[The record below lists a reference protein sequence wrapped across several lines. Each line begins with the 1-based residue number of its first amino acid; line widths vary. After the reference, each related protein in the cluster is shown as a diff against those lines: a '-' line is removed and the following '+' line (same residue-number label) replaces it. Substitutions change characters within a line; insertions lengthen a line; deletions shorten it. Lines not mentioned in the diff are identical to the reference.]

1 MVLIRQWRDE
11 CCWSWEHETTQVW
24 CRVEEVVSV
33 LIMLLFKEKSFRT
46 LNKITINEGRSW
58 YQAETLNLGNMVWRW
73 SPHTSNQHKIILIW
87 MIFQEIIKN
96 IFMQLLGLF
105 VDFPRVYHM
114 IIWLWSS
121 LITRRWWWFFL
132 NLLTQATP
140 ARLSSLLLW
149 YYQLLVFLII
159 SWPQPGSFTD
169 LIKQRWRERM
179 EKLLPK
185 M

>member
-58 YQAETLNLGNMVWRW
+58 YQAETLNLGNMDWRW

-96 IFMQLLGLF
+96 IFYAIIRIVCWLSQSISYDHMTMIQFNYKAMMMILPEPINPGHPSPALISPALILSIIGFSYHLLASTRQL
-105 VDFPRVYHM
+105 H
-114 IIWLWSS
+114 WL
-121 LITRRWWWFFL
+121 
-132 NLLTQATP
+132 N
-140 ARLSSLLLW
+140 
-149 YYQLLVFLII
+149 
-159 SWPQPGSFTD
+159 
-169 LIKQRWRERM
+169 
-179 EKLLPK
+179 
-185 M
+185 